1 LLAINYLFIAKI
13 KSIDNY
19 NHLTNSKS
27 LEKLI
32 VNLQQ
37 MKNPHVQN
45 VEIKLKSKN
54 ANGNKVGIYKY
65 QYLNAVF

>member
-1 LLAINYLFIAKI
+1 LLALNYLFVAKI

-19 NHLTNSKS
+19 NYLINSKS

-32 VNLQQ
+32 ANLQQ

-45 VEIKLKSKN
+45 VEIELKSN
-54 ANGNKVGIYKY
+54 NTNGNKVGIYKY
-65 QYLNAVF
+65 QYLYTVF